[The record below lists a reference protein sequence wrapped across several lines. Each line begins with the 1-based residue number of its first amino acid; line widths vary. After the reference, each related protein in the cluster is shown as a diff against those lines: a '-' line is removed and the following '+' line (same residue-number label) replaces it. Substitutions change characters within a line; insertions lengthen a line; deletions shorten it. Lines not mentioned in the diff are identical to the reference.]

1 MAVPRSPV
9 PGTLGARPSPCGGPK
24 SDFKGHLVSCA
35 SARAPSLFSS
45 RTTPGWKHHEETKGY
60 NIASSNFT
68 VTRTPMVPGLWGYQS
83 PLRQIPHDRLCFG
96 TVEMCTEEGVVKRRA
111 SFAGETP
118 TNERTHQ
125 LMGVYIVIPF

>member
-1 MAVPRSPV
+1 MPE
-9 PGTLGARPSPCGGPK
+9 TLGARPSPCGGPK

-68 VTRTPMVPGLWGYQS
+68 VTRTPMVPPMATDKAFFIGYKPSPACQGSQLGLEPSS
-83 PLRQIPHDRLCFG
+83 PALAAAAQHKKKLP
-96 TVEMCTEEGVVKRRA
+96 
-111 SFAGETP
+111 
-118 TNERTHQ
+118 
-125 LMGVYIVIPF
+125 